1 MLVGTYTSGN
11 SKGIYTFRFNE
22 ETGESLPL
30 SDAEVANPSY
40 LIPSADGKFVYS
52 VNEFS
57 KDQAAVSAFAFDK
70 EKGTLH
76 LLNTQKTMGADPCY
90 LTTNGKNIVTAN
102 YSGGSIT
109 VFPIGQDGALLPA
122 SDVIE
127 FKGSGP
133 DKERQTMPHL
143 HCVRITP
150 DGKYLL
156 ADDLGTDQI
165 HKFNIN
171 PNANADNKEKF
182 LTKGTPE
189 AFKVAPGS
197 GPRHLIFNSDGKFA
211 YLINE
216 IGGTVIAF
224 RYADGMLD
232 EIQTVAADTVNAQG
246 SGDIHLSPDGKYLV
260 WLILLSSWGCDTFA
274 YCAGKLFGK
283 HKMTPKLSPKKTVEG
298 AIGGVVGAAV
308 LGFLYGTFF
317 KNNMIQVINPGVIS
331 GAACAIAA
339 VISMV
344 GDLAASA
351 IKRNHDI
358 KDYGNLI
365 PGHGGILDRFDSM
378 IFTAPAIYFAITFM
392 GIR

>member
-1 MLVGTYTSGN
+1 MFTKRLVSGIILVILAIIVVG
-11 SKGIYTFRFNE
+11 KG
-22 ETGESLPL
+22 
-30 SDAEVANPSY
+30 
-40 LIPSADGKFVYS
+40 
-52 VNEFS
+52 
-57 KDQAAVSAFAFDK
+57 
-70 EKGTLH
+70 
-76 LLNTQKTMGADPCY
+76 
-90 LTTNGKNIVTAN
+90 
-102 YSGGSIT
+102 
-109 VFPIGQDGALLPA
+109 GALLYGVTA
-122 SDVIE
+122 LISLIGLFELYRVLKIE
-127 FKGSGP
+127 KNAMGIVGYLTAVSYYGLVWFDGHHYVTLMAIAALMVMMAIYVFTFPKYRTEEVAESFFGVFYVAVMLSFILLTRNLENG
-133 DKERQTMPHL
+133 HL
-143 HCVRITP
+143 
-150 DGKYLL
+150 
-156 ADDLGTDQI
+156 
-165 HKFNIN
+165 
-171 PNANADNKEKF
+171 
-182 LTKGTPE
+182 
-189 AFKVAPGS
+189 
-197 GPRHLIFNSDGKFA
+197 
-211 YLINE
+211 
-216 IGGTVIAF
+216 
-224 RYADGMLD
+224 
-232 EIQTVAADTVNAQG
+232 
-246 SGDIHLSPDGKYLV
+246 LV
-260 WLILLSSWGCDTFA
+260 WLIFFCSWGCDTFA